1 MAEPSDSKGEL
12 TRHLTFKDVFF
23 LSFGGMSPLLSIL
36 TYGAFAITLAGYDAP
51 LVMIVGTLLVL
62 VNGLSVTQLS
72 KRFSTS
78 GGYYTYAFQALSAR
92 IGFDTGWMYMFY
104 SILYGLAYLVGGIF
118 IITIVLGIPTYFSFL
133 VIMVPTVTFLILG
146 VTSSAKYALVAVSL
160 EIGLMLAIVFY
171 SFYMAKGAAYI
182 PNPTVYP
189 LSSSDFVLGILFAM
203 GIPTGYGSI
212 APVSG
217 EVKNPKKVVGRS
229 VITVILVGGTLAT
242 FMLYA
247 IANLI
252 LQNNIVIPVANKLPV
267 VDILR
272 NDFGGAGRFFYYAVA
287 IATINDA
294 ILAVLSFGTASIRT
308 LFRMGY
314 DRTLPSVFAKK
325 LGEKPMVA
333 TLFISAVM
341 VVLPL
346 LILNSVSAETAFIVL
361 GTISALGGLFIHV
374 SANLSLLRIGF
385 RRGKRLMLK
394 NGKHFMSILSDY
406 REFFLAL
413 IGAVISSIVLL
424 YSAYSTVPV
433 YTTVFLV
440 WIVLGF
446 ILSEVKGIVG
456 KTPNDVDISKEGII
470 VAQNLMNVSVSD
482 IVKPLKEAIVTLND
496 PLSDV
501 LKGLLAKN
509 LPGAIVVDNQNRP
522 VGRLE
527 VVNLLLLPKS
537 SIEKGKVKFIHLDRT
552 VNIKEN
558 ENVADAVRILKENNI
573 DILTVINQEGKVTG
587 VVNERDVLNKLSEVD
602 KPDLV

>member
-146 VTSSAKYALVAVSL
+146 VTSSAKYALVAVTL

-346 LILNSVSAETAFIVL
+346 LILNSISAETAFIVL

-496 PLSDV
+496 SLSDV

-552 VNIKEN
+552 VNIKES

>member
-552 VNIKEN
+552 VNIKES

>member
-133 VIMVPTVTFLILG
+133 VIMVPTVTFLIIG

-341 VVLPL
+341 VALPL
-346 LILNSVSAETAFIVL
+346 LILNSISAETAFIVL

-552 VNIKEN
+552 VNIKES

>member
-341 VVLPL
+341 VALPL
-346 LILNSVSAETAFIVL
+346 LILNSISAETAFIVL

-482 IVKPLKEAIVTLND
+482 IAKPLKEAIVTLND
-496 PLSDV
+496 SLSDV

>member
-171 SFYMAKGAAYI
+171 SFYMTKGAAYI

-346 LILNSVSAETAFIVL
+346 LILNSTSAACPF
-361 GTISALGGLFIHV
+361 
-374 SANLSLLRIGF
+374 
-385 RRGKRLMLK
+385 
-394 NGKHFMSILSDY
+394 
-406 REFFLAL
+406 
-413 IGAVISSIVLL
+413 
-424 YSAYSTVPV
+424 
-433 YTTVFLV
+433 
-440 WIVLGF
+440 
-446 ILSEVKGIVG
+446 
-456 KTPNDVDISKEGII
+456 
-470 VAQNLMNVSVSD
+470 
-482 IVKPLKEAIVTLND
+482 
-496 PLSDV
+496 
-501 LKGLLAKN
+501 
-509 LPGAIVVDNQNRP
+509 
-522 VGRLE
+522 
-527 VVNLLLLPKS
+527 
-537 SIEKGKVKFIHLDRT
+537 
-552 VNIKEN
+552 
-558 ENVADAVRILKENNI
+558 
-573 DILTVINQEGKVTG
+573 
-587 VVNERDVLNKLSEVD
+587 
-602 KPDLV
+602 

>member
-171 SFYMAKGAAYI
+171 SFYMTKGAAYI

-482 IVKPLKEAIVTLND
+482 IAKPLKEAIVTLND
-496 PLSDV
+496 SLSDV

>member
-104 SILYGLAYLVGGIF
+104 SVLYGLAYLVGGIF

-133 VIMVPTVTFLILG
+133 MIMVPTVTFLILG
-146 VTSSAKYALVAVSL
+146 VTSSAKYALVAVTL
-160 EIGLMLAIVFY
+160 EIALMLAIVFY
-171 SFYMAKGAAYI
+171 SFYMTKGAAYI

-189 LSSSDFVLGILFAM
+189 LSSGDFVLGILFAM

-252 LQNNIVIPVANKLPV
+252 LQNNIAIPVANKLPV

-394 NGKHFMSILSDY
+394 NGKQFMSILSNY

-456 KTPNDVDISKEGII
+456 KTPNDVDVSKEGII

-496 PLSDV
+496 SLSDV

-552 VNIKEN
+552 VNIRES

>member
-171 SFYMAKGAAYI
+171 SFYMTKGAAYI

-314 DRTLPSVFAKK
+314 DRTLPSIFAKK

-346 LILNSVSAETAFIVL
+346 LILNSISAETAFIVL

-456 KTPNDVDISKEGII
+456 KTPNDVDISNEGII

-482 IVKPLKEAIVTLND
+482 IAKPLKEAIVTLND
-496 PLSDV
+496 SLSDV

-552 VNIKEN
+552 VNIREN
-558 ENVADAVRILKENNI
+558 ENVADVVRILKENNI

>member
-341 VVLPL
+341 VALPL
-346 LILNSVSAETAFIVL
+346 LILNSISAETAFIVL

-496 PLSDV
+496 SLSDV

-552 VNIKEN
+552 VNIKES

>member
-1 MAEPSDSKGEL
+1 M
-12 TRHLTFKDVFF
+12 
-23 LSFGGMSPLLSIL
+23 
-36 TYGAFAITLAGYDAP
+36 
-51 LVMIVGTLLVL
+51 
-62 VNGLSVTQLS
+62 
-72 KRFSTS
+72 
-78 GGYYTYAFQALSAR
+78 
-92 IGFDTGWMYMFY
+92 
-104 SILYGLAYLVGGIF
+104 
-118 IITIVLGIPTYFSFL
+118 
-133 VIMVPTVTFLILG
+133 
-146 VTSSAKYALVAVSL
+146 
-160 EIGLMLAIVFY
+160 
-171 SFYMAKGAAYI
+171 
-182 PNPTVYP
+182 
-189 LSSSDFVLGILFAM
+189 
-203 GIPTGYGSI
+203 
-212 APVSG
+212 
-217 EVKNPKKVVGRS
+217 GRS

-314 DRTLPSVFAKK
+314 DRTLPSIFAKK

-346 LILNSVSAETAFIVL
+346 LILNSISAETAFIVL

-456 KTPNDVDISKEGII
+456 KTPNDVDISNEGII

-482 IVKPLKEAIVTLND
+482 IAKPLKEAIVTLND
-496 PLSDV
+496 SLSDV

-552 VNIKEN
+552 VNIREN
-558 ENVADAVRILKENNI
+558 ENVADVVRILKENNI